1 MNEKSSPDKHSD
13 CPKFV
18 ARSEVLRVFSSDGA
32 FDLTEDG
39 AVEFTGDR
47 ERERE
52 LDDVAGEESAESAAT
67 ICLVICSSAGTA
79 Y

>member
-39 AVEFTGDR
+39 VVEFTGDR
-47 ERERE
+47 ERE
-52 LDDVAGEESAESAAT
+52 LDDVVGEESAESAAT

>member
-13 CPKFV
+13 CPTFV
-18 ARSEVLRVFSSDGA
+18 ARSEVLRVISSDGA
-32 FDLTEDG
+32 FDLTED
-39 AVEFTGDR
+39 AVEFTEDG
-47 ERERE
+47 ERE
-52 LDDVAGEESAESAAT
+52 LDDVVGEQSAESAAT